1 MTHRLFSEQIHL
13 GGENRSQELAEYL
26 AKEWRE
32 LGFDEVEMPKYKVLL
47 SYPMEDKPN
56 VISIVNGNGTIVR
69 NLTEQFKVRHILF
82 TGREVRIGKNCTRG
96 LKYGP
101 RPQAVGCTRDR
112 GHSFSQYG
120 ATKAG
125 E

>member
-69 NLTEQFKVRHILF
+69 NLTEQFKVRYILF
-82 TGREVRIGKNCTRG
+82 TGREVRIGKNCARD

-101 RPQAVGCTRDR
+101 RPQAEGRTRDR

>member
-69 NLTEQFKVRHILF
+69 NLTEQFKVRYILF
-82 TGREVRIGKNCTRG
+82 TSREVRIGKNCARD
-96 LKYGP
+96 LKYSRQRAQFFPIRSDQG
-101 RPQAVGCTRDR
+101 R
-112 GHSFSQYG
+112 
-120 ATKAG
+120 
-125 E
+125 

>member
-1 MTHRLFSEQIHL
+1 M

-69 NLTEQFKVRHILF
+69 NLTEQFKVRYILF
-82 TGREVRIGKNCTRG
+82 TTREVRIGKNCARD
-96 LKYGP
+96 LKYSRQRAQFFPIRSDQG
-101 RPQAVGCTRDR
+101 R
-112 GHSFSQYG
+112 
-120 ATKAG
+120 
-125 E
+125 